1 MDYYFILWN
10 DCRKSSDEHF
20 HFIIHSWI
28 TLLCFL
34 TPDDLAGQSVEH
46 ASVLTARAAV
56 FLPERES
63 EWRRGTEQEGEEEE
77 EEEEAEERRGGMGVG
92 KNTTPKSMDSAAEPG
107 KYEEENKHSAHFYP
121 IPVSVCSS
129 VWNDANHR
137 VRNNA
142 F

>member
-1 MDYYFILWN
+1 MDYFILWN
-10 DCRKSSDEHF
+10 DCRKSSDKHF
-20 HFIIHSWI
+20 LFIIHSLI

-46 ASVLTARAAV
+46 ESVLTARAAV
-56 FLPERES
+56 FLPERET
-63 EWRRGTEQEGEEEE
+63 EWRRGKESEEEE
-77 EEEEAEERRGGMGVG
+77 KRGGMGVG
-92 KNTTPKSMDSAAEPG
+92 KNTTSKSMDSTAEPG

-121 IPVSVCSS
+121 IPVSVCLS

-142 F
+142 L